1 MGSENPVYISV
12 YNNNFI
18 KAYDCT
24 LVITMS
30 SEANAISKLKELLES
45 NYEIEKIQP
54 PVMASDAEVNIVI
67 VTLLCP
73 DGKRETIKA
82 YRGSCYN
89 EGIYKNPP
97 IDLLLG
103 YDLIFFLTYC

>member
-1 MGSENPVYISV
+1 MGSEKPAYISV

-18 KAYDCT
+18 KACDCT

-54 PVMASDAEVNIVI
+54 PVMASDSEVNIVI
-67 VTLLCP
+67 VTLQCP

-82 YRGSCYN
+82 YR
-89 EGIYKNPP
+89 EEAVAMREFIR
-97 IDLLLG
+97 
-103 YDLIFFLTYC
+103 THQ